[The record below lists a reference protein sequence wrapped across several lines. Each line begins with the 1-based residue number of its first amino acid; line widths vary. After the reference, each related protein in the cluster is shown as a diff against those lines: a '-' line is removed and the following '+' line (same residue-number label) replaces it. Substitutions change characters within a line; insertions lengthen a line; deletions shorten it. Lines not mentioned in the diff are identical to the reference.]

1 MLLDDALQQAVSN
14 IPECLAA
21 GYVDLTTGMLVG
33 IHSVDSHPQEVMDL
47 VAAATADMFQCSNVI
62 GIENAYNKARGT
74 QPIATSQYC
83 KEVVVLSEHLIHVF
97 LRSRKNQEQVAG
109 FVCRK
114 STNLGI
120 ALTRSRQA
128 MDAIEAAD

>member
-1 MLLDDALQQAVSN
+1 
-14 IPECLAA
+14 
-21 GYVDLTTGMLVG
+21 
-33 IHSVDSHPQEVMDL
+33 MDL
-47 VAAATADMFQCSNVI
+47 VAAATADIFKGPNVAS
-62 GIENAYNKARGT
+62 IEAALNKARGT
-74 QPIATSQYC
+74 QTDMSHYC

-97 LRSRKNQEQVAG
+97 LRSKKNQEQVAG

-114 STNLGI
+114 AANVGI